1 MYSLSPK
8 DQEFHVFAFTVENSP
23 DHRPLWINTFSS
35 STCVKPLP
43 P

>member
-1 MYSLSPK
+1 MYSLSAK
-8 DQEFHVFAFTVENSP
+8 DQEFHVFAFTVENS
-23 DHRPLWINTFSS
+23 HRPLWINTFSS